1 MFRVSHTVRY
11 DGIFKKCQINQN
23 YCHFQEMFA
32 TSVKG
37 IHDRFDALDKAIL
50 ALSEKQEANK
60 KKLEEIASKV
70 PGKKV

>member
-1 MFRVSHTVRY
+1 
-11 DGIFKKCQINQN
+11 
-23 YCHFQEMFA
+23 MFA

>member
-1 MFRVSHTVRY
+1 MMA
-11 DGIFKKCQINQN
+11 FKKCGINQS

-37 IHDRFDALDKAIL
+37 IYDRFDALDKAIL
-50 ALSEKQEANK
+50 ALSEKQNAFE

-70 PGKKV
+70 SGKKVRFDQFF